1 VRLLRLVCAEL
12 NVDISVNMGG
22 GPATPVSGF
31 AGWELVERAEG
42 KALTDRATV
51 EPFGQEV
58 PVFLDGYAKGNSV
71 QRQLDEILKLGGE
84 DGEPFRAFGPIHR
97 PGIRYV
103 FGGEPE
109 FGDAIR
115 DDDGSLLR
123 QELTLKLLEFVP
135 PDQLRRRR
143 RRIGLDRSNE
153 AVGGTYTVKKG
164 DTLHKIA
171 GRLLN
176 DPARWREIGRK
187 NDIHDPHRKL
197 TPGRKL
203 KI

>member
-1 VRLLRLVCAEL
+1 MKDLRLTCAEL
-12 NVDISVNMGG
+12 NVDITVSMGG

-31 AGWELVERAEG
+31 AGWETIERVEG
-42 KALTDRATV
+42 KALTDRGGV

-71 QRQLDEILKLGGE
+71 QRQLDELMKLGGE

-115 DDDGSLLR
+115 DDDGTLLR
-123 QELTLKLLEFVP
+123 QELTLKLLEYVP
-135 PDQLRRRR
+135 PDQLRRRK
-143 RRIGLDRSNE
+143 RRIGLSGNE
-153 AVGGTYTVKKG
+153 AVGGTYTTKKG
-164 DTLHKIA
+164 DTLAKIA
-171 GRLLN
+171 ARLLN
-176 DPARWREIGRK
+176 DWKRWREIGNK
-187 NDIHDPHRKL
+187 NDIHDPHRVL
-197 TPGRKL
+197 PAGRRL